1 MTSRHA
7 QQGLALITAML
18 VFSIVA
24 AISAYLILG
33 QQVWLRQTQNL
44 FDRNRADSMRHAGLD
59 WIAML
64 LTRDAKDNTTDHLGE
79 AWATS
84 YPPLPFEGGT
94 MTVAITDAQ
103 SRFNLNNLVLA
114 NGQRDVNQVNAF
126 RRLLQSL
133 ALDPALAEA
142 VVDWIDA
149 DSTPSAG
156 GAEDN
161 EYLSMPT
168 PYRAANQPLTS
179 VDELRLIKG
188 FDAKTV
194 EKLRAYVVALP
205 GTTAININTASEF
218 VIAAAFTDMSPAI
231 VKQFIAGRETEPF
244 KDLSRLPPGQQQQVT
259 LAVATSY
266 FLVQIDIVFGRSR
279 RSTLALI
286 QRTTDGKPARVLWHH
301 PLYPKLQS
309 DEDKQEKS

>member
-24 AISAYLILG
+24 TISAYLIMG
-33 QQVWLRQTQNL
+33 QQVWSRQTQNL
-44 FDRNRADSMRHAGLD
+44 FDRNRSDSIRHAGLE
-59 WIAML
+59 WIGML

-94 MTVAITDAQ
+94 MTVTITDAQ
-103 SRFNLNNLVLA
+103 SRFNLNNLA
-114 NGQRDVNQVNAF
+114 PNGQRDLNQLNAF

-133 ALDPALAEA
+133 ALDPVLAEA
-142 VVDWIDA
+142 LADWIDA
-149 DSTPSAG
+149 DSAPGAG

-161 EYLSMPT
+161 EYLSLPA
-168 PYRAANQPLTS
+168 PYRAANQSLTS

-194 EKLRAYVVALP
+194 DKLRPYVVALP
-205 GTTAININTASEF
+205 ATTAININTASEF
-218 VIAAAFTDMSPAI
+218 VIAAAFTDLSPAV
-231 VKQFIAGRETEPF
+231 VKQFIANRQTQPF
-244 KDLSRLPPGQQQQVT
+244 KDLSQLPPGQQQQVT
-259 LAVATSY
+259 LAVATSF
-266 FLVQIDIVFGRSR
+266 FLVQLDIMFGRSR

-286 QRTTDGKPARVLWHH
+286 QRTADGKPARVLRHH
-301 PLYPKLQS
+301 PIYPKLQS
-309 DEDKQEKS
+309 DEGNQDQR